1 MKIFLAL
8 PVMNESSNLPD
19 LIGCLEDQKFADSK
33 LFVCVNQPE
42 AWWNDQERKHICE
55 DNQKSLRLL
64 NKHHAI
70 PLEVLDRS
78 SMGKGWRGKHHG
90 VGWARKIAMDAI
102 NKVAEPEDLIVS
114 IDADTFYPPEYL
126 ESLRKLFVDKPAKI
140 AVSNPYYH
148 KLSGDEDQDR
158 AMLRYEFY
166 MRNYAINMMLI
177 DSPYCFTALGSA
189 MTIPVWAYRKV
200 GGITPHK
207 SGEDFYFLQKL
218 RKSGELMLYNG
229 VKVYPSGRKSDRV
242 FFGTGPAIIKGLQGE
257 WDSYPIY
264 HHKLFEDVGIT
275 YASFERLFTK
285 DIPTPMTGFLQATF
299 RKNAV
304 WDDLRMNVS
313 SADKF
318 VRACITKV
326 DALRIL
332 QYLKMEQSQL
342 KRSDEDCLTENLKY
356 FSKRTGFDII
366 LPSGISFQ
374 KAEIQMLDELRND
387 LMYLE
392 SLLQQRL
399 A

>member
-1 MKIFLAL
+1 
-8 PVMNESSNLPD
+8 
-19 LIGCLEDQKFADSK
+19 
-33 LFVCVNQPE
+33 
-42 AWWNDQERKHICE
+42 
-55 DNQKSLRLL
+55 RLL